1 MTREFD
7 VIVIGGGAV
16 GENAADYAVRG
27 GLSAAIVEA
36 ELLGGECS
44 YWACMPSKALLR
56 TGHAAAALRRLPGTT
71 AEFDPKAV
79 LARRDTFTHSFDDA
93 SQVAWADG
101 AGITLLRGHARITG
115 ERTLSLGDE
124 TLIARHAV
132 VVCTG
137 STPVPPPVPGL
148 DTVRT
153 WTSRDATSAKEIPPR
168 LGVLGGG
175 VVGCELAQAFGRLG
189 SKVVLVQGAP
199 TLLPSMEPFAG
210 ERVAAALRAEGV
222 DLRLG
227 RSLDAVSASGG
238 AIALSVGS
246 TDDPSAAG
254 GKSAAGGRDV
264 VVDELLVATGR
275 RANTADVGVDS
286 VGLEAGV
293 PLAVDDSGLVE
304 GVDGQWLYA
313 AGDVTGR
320 APLTHQ
326 GKYAA
331 RIVGAAIAA
340 RASGTRTDE
349 GAWSEF
355 SATADHVA
363 VPQVVFTDPEVAFV
377 GRTEQQA
384 RDAGLDVR
392 VVEMPIAVGGSA
404 LQADGYDGAAKIV
417 VDERR
422 GVLLGA
428 TFVGQDVAELIH
440 AATVAIVG
448 EVPVHRLWHAVP
460 AYPTMSEVWLRL
472 LEAYRS

>member
-1 MTREFD
+1 MTEFD
-7 VIVIGGGAV
+7 VVVIGAGAV
-16 GENAADYAVRG
+16 GENAADYAARG
-27 GLSAAIVEA
+27 GLSVALVES
-36 ELLGGECS
+36 ELVGGECS

-56 TGHAAAALRRLPGTT
+56 TGHAAAALRRLPATT
-71 AEFDPKAV
+71 AEFDPRAV
-79 LARRDTFTHSFDDA
+79 LTRRDTFTHEWDDA
-93 SQVAWADG
+93 SQVEWAEG
-101 AGITLLRGHARITG
+101 AGLTLLRGHARITG
-115 ERTLSLGDE
+115 VRTLSVGGE
-124 TLIARHAV
+124 TVTARHAV

-137 STPVPPPVPGL
+137 STPVTPPVPGL
-148 DTVRT
+148 DSVRH
-153 WTSRDATSAKEIPPR
+153 WTSRDATSTKDIPPR

-175 VVGCELAQAFGRLG
+175 VVGCELAQAFRRLG
-189 SKVVLVQGAP
+189 SEVVLVQRGPA
-199 TLLPSMEPFAG
+199 LLPSTEPFAG

-227 RSLDAVSASGG
+227 ASLDSVAPAGD
-238 AIALSVGS
+238 AITLTVDGEEI
-246 TDDPSAAG
+246 T
-254 GKSAAGGRDV
+254 
-264 VVDELLVATGR
+264 VDEFLVATGR
-275 RANTADVGVDS
+275 RPNTADVGVDA
-286 VGLEAGV
+286 VGLAVGD

-331 RIVGAAIAA
+331 RIVGAAVRA
-340 RASGTRTDE
+340 RASGTQVDDIPWGE
-349 GAWSEF
+349 Y

-377 GRTEQQA
+377 GRTEKQA

-392 VVEMPIAVGGSA
+392 VVEIPIAVGGSA

-417 VDERR
+417 VDESR
-422 GVLLGA
+422 GVLLGV
-428 TFVGQDVAELIH
+428 TFVGQDVAEMVH

-448 EVPVHRLWHAVP
+448 EVPVDRLWHAVP

-472 LEAYRS
+472 LEAYRG